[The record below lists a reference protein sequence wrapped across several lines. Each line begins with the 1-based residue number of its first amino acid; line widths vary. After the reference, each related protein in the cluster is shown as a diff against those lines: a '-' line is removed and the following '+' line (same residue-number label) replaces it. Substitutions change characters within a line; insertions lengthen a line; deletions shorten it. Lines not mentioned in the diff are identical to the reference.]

1 MTNTPPRASLVL
13 YKNAPARV
21 KNLDDKVEIELTDGS
36 SLRVRPKD
44 IILLHPGPIENLS
57 KLEPRTGEVEAAWEL
72 LDGATTSLEDLAELI
87 YGAYTPATAWAAW
100 QQVAEGIYFHGEPE
114 AVIARSVEEVASRRA
129 AREAQAAEEQA
140 WEDFLGRI
148 QSGRWAPEDARFLRE
163 LEDQAFG
170 RKSKSRVLQAL
181 GRPQSPENAHA
192 LLLKLGYW
200 DALVNPH
207 PPRTGV
213 ALNPSRL
220 SLPELAE
227 EPRVDLTHL
236 PAFAIDDEG
245 NRDPD
250 DALSL
255 EGDRLWVHV
264 ADAAALT
271 MADSAA
277 DLEARARGATLYLPE
292 KIVPMLPPE
301 AVERLGLGLAEI
313 SPALSFGLD
322 LGPGAEVA
330 EVTLLPS
337 WVRVQR
343 LTYEV
348 VETRLDEEPFRS
360 LQRWSEL
367 YRARR
372 AAKGAV
378 MIELPEVRIELTDGR
393 VRIRPLQRLRSRA
406 LVTEAMLM
414 AGEAAARFALRNQ
427 IPFPFTTQEAPEKTD
442 VSEGLAGMRAL
453 RRSLKP
459 RQQKSVP
466 GAHGGLGLE
475 VYSQVTSPLRRYLDL
490 VVHQQLRAYLRGGD
504 LLDAQAMVERVG
516 AAEAVSG
523 NVRQAERLA
532 RNHWTMVYLMQNPD
546 WRGEGVVVEKR
557 GQRGVVLIPEL
568 ALETGLRLSG
578 DPPLNSTVPLRVN
591 GINLPELTIHFQVER

>member
-1 MTNTPPRASLVL
+1 MNTPPKASLVL
-13 YKNAPARV
+13 YKSAPAQV
-21 KNLDDKVEIELTDGS
+21 KNIDDKVEIELADGS

-44 IILLHPGPIENLS
+44 ISLLHPGPIEDLS
-57 KLEPRTGEVEAAWEL
+57 TLQPQTGEVEAAWEL
-72 LDGATTSLEDLAELI
+72 LDGGATSLEDLAELI

-100 QQVAEGIYFHGEPE
+100 RQVAEGLYFYGEP
-114 AVIARSVEEVASRRA
+114 ASVRARSAEEVASQRA
-129 AREAQAAEEQA
+129 AREAQAAEDQA
-140 WEDFLGRI
+140 WEAFLGRL
-148 QSGRWAPEDARFLRE
+148 QGGRWAPEDARFLRE

-170 RKSKSRVLQAL
+170 RKSKSRVLQVL
-181 GRPQSPENAHA
+181 GRLQSPENAHS

-200 DALVNPH
+200 DAMVQPH
-207 PPRTGV
+207 APRTGV
-213 ALNPSRL
+213 VLNPPRVNL
-220 SLPELAE
+220 AALAE
-227 EPRVDLTHL
+227 EPRVDLTDL

-255 EGDRLWVHV
+255 EGNRLWVHV
-264 ADAAALT
+264 ADAAALVWP
-271 MADSAA
+271 DSTA
-277 DLEARARGATLYLPE
+277 DLEARARGATSYLPE

-301 AVERLGLGLAEI
+301 AVERLGLGLTEI

-322 LGPGAEVA
+322 LGPGGEVA
-330 EVTLLPS
+330 EVTLVPS

-343 LTYEV
+343 LTYEDA
-348 VETRLDEEPFRS
+348 ETRLDEEPFRG
-360 LQRWSEL
+360 LHRWSEL

-372 AAKGAV
+372 TANGAV
-378 MIELPEVRIELTDGR
+378 LIELPEVRIEVAEGR
-393 VRIRPLQRLRSRA
+393 VRIRPLKRLRSRT

-427 IPFPFTTQEAPEKTD
+427 IPFPFTTQDPSESLEVP
-442 VSEGLAGMRAL
+442 EGLAGMRAL

-459 RQQKSVP
+459 RQQRSVP
-466 GAHGGLGLE
+466 GAHGGLGLD

-490 VVHQQLRAYLRGGD
+490 VVHQQLRAHLRGGG

-516 AAEAVSG
+516 AAEAVSA

-532 RNHWTMVYLMQNPD
+532 RKHWTLVYLMQDPE

-568 ALETGLRLSG
+568 ALETGVRLPD
-578 DPPLNSTVPLRVN
+578 DPPLNSTVPLRVS
-591 GINLPELTIHFQVER
+591 GINLPELNVHFQIER